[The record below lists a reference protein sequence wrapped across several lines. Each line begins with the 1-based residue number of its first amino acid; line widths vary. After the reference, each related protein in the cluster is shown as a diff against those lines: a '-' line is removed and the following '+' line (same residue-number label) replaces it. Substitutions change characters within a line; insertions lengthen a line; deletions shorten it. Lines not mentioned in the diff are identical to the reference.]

1 MNVETEK
8 FQRQRS
14 SIRISDS
21 VQTFLVIRI
30 IVEAV
35 RRRLNRAISRDDRSL
50 AALREANAETTPG
63 IAKTCFK
70 VQIQVVSGGHDHRRI
85 FLWFSRETRDRSA
98 HRWVSVP
105 DKNVISI
112 HLEIQV
118 LDLET
123 RKSNAFVSFTD
134 VLYFFFHLKEF

>member
-1 MNVETEK
+1 MNVETEE

-21 VQTFLVIRI
+21 VQTFLIIRI

-35 RRRLNRAISRDDRSL
+35 RWRLNRAVSRDNCSL
-50 AALREANAETTPG
+50 AALREANAETASG
-63 IAKTCFK
+63 IAETRFK
-70 VQIQVVSGGHDHRRI
+70 VQIQVVSGGHDHCRI
-85 FLWFSRETRDRSA
+85 LLRFSRQTRDRSA
-98 HRWVSVP
+98 HRRISIP
-105 DKNVISI
+105 DKDVISI

-123 RKSNAFVSFTD
+123 RKSNALVNFTGILSFFY
-134 VLYFFFHLKEF
+134 LIKGF